1 MAETEVSIEPERC
14 KPETSSRPV
23 PTSFLLPNATEQVD
37 PVSQA
42 TSTIL
47 VVTSSVLLTA
57 FLLMLVLVLVVKR
70 AEFLSV
76 FKFLR
81 REIRDSAPKDLKNIE
96 VIDQNN
102 RLAYYI
108 NNIDEDSNNADSLKN
123 NLNDTQTFYV

>member
-1 MAETEVSIEPERC
+1 
-14 KPETSSRPV
+14 
-23 PTSFLLPNATEQVD
+23 
-37 PVSQA
+37 
-42 TSTIL
+42 
-47 VVTSSVLLTA
+47 
-57 FLLMLVLVLVVKR
+57 MLVLVLVVKR